1 MLDRVK
7 AGVCQPGMRQQELVV
22 GPWHCRLLHDIHDD
36 LDLLY
41 FNSIMSRAIIFEHEQ
56 GRYN

>member
-1 MLDRVK
+1 MMLDRVK
-7 AGVCQPGMRQQELVV
+7 ASTPLPGMIQRELVV

-41 FNSIMSRAIIFEHEQ
+41 FKAIYVRSNFI
-56 GRYN
+56 